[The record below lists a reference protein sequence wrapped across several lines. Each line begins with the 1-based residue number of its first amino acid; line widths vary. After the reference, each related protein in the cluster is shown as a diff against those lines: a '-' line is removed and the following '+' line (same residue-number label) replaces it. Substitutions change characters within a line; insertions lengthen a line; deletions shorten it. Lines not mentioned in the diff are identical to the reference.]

1 MDEQAR
7 RMTPLDVQRVYGLT
21 AKHQAKLRAKRQIPF
36 YKLSSGR
43 SGRVYYDVAELEQ
56 WWKARRV
63 NPKEGASD
71 AA

>member
-1 MDEQAR
+1 MEGQAR

-21 AKHQAKLRAKRQIPF
+21 VKHQSKLRAKRQIPF
-36 YKLSSGR
+36 YKLTSGR

-56 WWKARRV
+56 WWRARRV
-63 NPKEGASD
+63 NPREDGN

>member
-1 MDEQAR
+1 MEGQAR

-21 AKHQAKLRAKRQIPF
+21 VKHQAKLRAKRQIPF
-36 YKLSSGR
+36 YKLTSGR

-63 NPKEGASD
+63 NSQEDAD